1 VSTDVGAAAR
11 TSRKRTQRDRL
22 IAGMVMAARRHG
34 YAGANISRVIGR
46 AGVSRPT
53 FYEYFSDKDDCFLST
68 HRELAR
74 LLVEQIRHTVDAAPP
89 EQAVQSG
96 IRRFVEL
103 AEEHPNGASFLT
115 DSTMAGGWGA
125 LDERDRMIDEIA
137 QIIEQA
143 LARAPARALT
153 PDVPVPVVLG
163 AVRWL
168 LAPMLRRGEQ
178 SLSVLSDDLTTWVE
192 SFNCPSSEHRWR
204 TLEPGPELPPSPH
217 ESHISLR
224 PPPPIPSGRSK
235 LSKGEIARNQRE
247 RIVYATAQMAA
258 VKGYTVTTIAD
269 ITGAAS
275 VDRRVFYKHFRDKQQ
290 AFLAVHELCIQQ
302 LMAVT
307 ASAFFSG
314 PEWPE
319 RAWAAMHACTQFQAT
334 HSIVTH
340 IALIESHAVGP
351 PAVQRVDDSRTAFTI
366 FFQEGNQYLS
376 APASR
381 TTMEA
386 TLGAIFEI
394 FYRQARRG
402 QSETMARLTGNGVYI
417 MLTPFLGPGAANE
430 FVEKKLGEAAQ
441 RSPAP
446 RDHSH
451 TYQRTT
457 TIRTPKGSTSVRTEP
472 A

>member
-1 VSTDVGAAAR
+1 VTTDVNTRPSTD
-11 TSRKRTQRDRL
+11 RKRTQRERL

-34 YAGANISRVIGR
+34 YAGANVSQVIAR

-53 FYEYFSDKDDCFLST
+53 FYEYFADKDACFLAT

-74 LLVEQIRHTVDAAPP
+74 LLIEEIRRTVTTGPP

-96 IRRFVEL
+96 IRKFIEL

-137 QIIEQA
+137 QVIEQA
-143 LARAPARALT
+143 LVRAPRRANT

-168 LAPMLRRGEQ
+168 LAPLLRRGEH
-178 SLSVLSDDLTTWVE
+178 DLATLADELTSWVE
-192 SFNCPSSEHRWR
+192 SYSYPSGKHRWR
-204 TLEPGPELPPSPH
+204 TLDPGPELPPSPH
-217 ESHISLR
+217 ESQISLL
-224 PPPPIPSGRSK
+224 PPPRIPSGRSK
-235 LSKGEIARNQRE
+235 LSKAEIARNQRE
-247 RIVYATAQMAA
+247 RIVYATAKVAA
-258 VKGYTVTTIAD
+258 AKGYTVTTIAD
-269 ITGAAS
+269 ITAAAS
-275 VDRRVFYKHFRDKQQ
+275 VDRGVFYKHFSDKQQ

-307 ASAFFSG
+307 ASAFFSAG
-314 PEWPE
+314 EWPE
-319 RAWAAMHACTQFQAT
+319 RAWEAMHACTQFQAT

-340 IALIESHAVGP
+340 IALIESHAVGDS
-351 PAVQRVDDSRTAFTI
+351 AIQRIDDSRTAFTI
-366 FFQEGNQYLS
+366 FFQEGNQYMS

-386 TLGAIFEI
+386 TLGAIFEV

-402 QSETMARLTGNGVYI
+402 DSEQMSRLTSHGTYI
-417 MLTPFLGPGAANE
+417 MLAPFLGPAAANE
-430 FVEKKLGEAAQ
+430 FLDRRLREVGARE
-441 RSPAP
+441 S
-446 RDHSH
+446 
-451 TYQRTT
+451 
-457 TIRTPKGSTSVRTEP
+457 
-472 A
+472 

>member
-1 VSTDVGAAAR
+1 MNAGSVGPVR
-11 TSRKRTQRDRL
+11 TERRRTQRDRL

-34 YAGANISRVIGR
+34 YGGATVSEVIER

-53 FYEYFSDKDDCFLST
+53 FYEYFADRDDCFVAT

-74 LLVEQIRHTVDAAPP
+74 LLIEQIRLTVAAEPP
-89 EQAVQSG
+89 ERAVQVG
-96 IRRFVEL
+96 IRRFIEL

-125 LDERDRMIDEIA
+125 LDARDRMIDEVA
-137 QIIEQA
+137 QIIESA
-143 LARAPARALT
+143 LAKAPPKALT

-168 LAPMLRRGEQ
+168 LAPLLRRGEPGLS
-178 SLSVLSDDLTTWVE
+178 SLAEDLTGWVE
-192 SFNCPSSEHRWR
+192 RHSRPRERHRWR
-204 TLEPGPELPPSPH
+204 TLEPGPELPPSPY

-224 PPPPIPSGRSK
+224 PPPPIPSGRSH

-247 RIVYATAQMAA
+247 RIVYATAQVAA
-258 VKGYTVTTIAD
+258 TKGYTVTTVAD
-269 ITGAAS
+269 ITEAAT

-302 LMAVT
+302 IMAVT
-307 ASAFFSG
+307 ATAFFSVG
-314 PEWPE
+314 DWPE

-340 IALIESHAVGP
+340 IALIESHAVGA
-351 PAVQRVDDSRTAFTI
+351 PAVQRVDDGRTAFTI
-366 FFQEGNQYLS
+366 FFQEGNQYLDV
-376 APASR
+376 PVSR

-386 TLGAIFEI
+386 ILGAIFEI

-402 QSETMARLTGNGVYI
+402 ASETMARLTPNGAYL
-417 MLTPFLGPGAANE
+417 MLAPFLGPEAANE
-430 FVEKKLGEAAQ
+430 FIDGKLRQAA
-441 RSPAP
+441 A
-446 RDHSH
+446 
-451 TYQRTT
+451 
-457 TIRTPKGSTSVRTEP
+457 I
-472 A
+472 